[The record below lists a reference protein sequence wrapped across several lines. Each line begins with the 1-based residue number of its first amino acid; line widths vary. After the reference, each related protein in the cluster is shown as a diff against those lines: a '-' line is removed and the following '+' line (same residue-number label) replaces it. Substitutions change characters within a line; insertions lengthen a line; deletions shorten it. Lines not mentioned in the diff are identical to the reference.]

1 MTTPKQSASASLTPK
16 QRRFVDEYLVDLNGT
31 QAAIRAGYSRKTA
44 RSIAEENLTKPDIA
58 RAVTLAQTARAERT
72 ELAADRVLRE
82 LARIAFSDIR
92 RLFDERGVLRNI
104 AELSDDETAALA
116 AVEVTELYEGRGEE
130 RRLIGYTRKLRFWD
144 KRAALELAMRHLGLL
159 KERVEHAGEMKIT
172 RTIVHVTRHDAPRE
186 AAGLTDVEL
195 CTH

>member
-1 MTTPKQSASASLTPK
+1 MASTVTTQKEDAGASLTSK
-16 QRRFVDEYLVDLNGT
+16 QRRFVEEYLVDLNAT

-58 RAVTLAQTARAERT
+58 QAVAEAQAARAERT
-72 ELAADRVLRE
+72 QMAADRALRE

-92 RLFDERGVLRNI
+92 SLFDKKGALRNI
-104 AELSDDETAALA
+104 AELSEDEAAALA
-116 AVEVTELYEGRGEE
+116 AVEVSEIFEGRGED
-130 RRLIGYTRKLRFWD
+130 RRLIGYMRKVRFWD

-172 RTIVHVTRHDAPRE
+172 REIVHVTRSEVPTLDDA
-186 AAGLTDVEL
+186 GYLL
-195 CTH
+195 